1 MGFVEGEEEQHDQEF
16 HVNARAF
23 LDFLVSQGVIPRE
36 KVPSLMETASLTG
49 ERIDTTILDFQL
61 VSEGLLLKK
70 LGEFTRSRTCSA
82 SELSLAGTE
91 LAGLISP
98 RVAKR
103 FGVIPFRRAGQTLDV
118 AALEPE
124 DFLIQD
130 ELRVLTGCLIRSHA
144 VLEIRLRQALA
155 RFYGSELPVR
165 QESLIHRL
173 SGGGQKIADT
183 LKRKRSTSTEKQ
195 SAEVMDSAVKEE
207 SEAVPEKPMARKK
220 SVPSEL
226 EISDEDLKLFP
237 SLMIEHDSEP
247 TEGET
252 LPTPPP
258 LPVAEESGIPHGDD
272 SELDLEIR
280 LARASEYLQS
290 AEMRD
295 EIGDA
300 LFYFCRP
307 YFARRMLLTLR
318 KDVIVG
324 WRGEGEGVDE
334 TAVRAIAIP
343 KADPSVFLGLMQG
356 TPFWLG
362 PLPPMPRNK
371 ELILAMGPPEPSTC
385 LILPIQV
392 RGRTVAFFYGDPGE
406 GRLPAL
412 PMAELK
418 RLMAK
423 ADIAFQ
429 VYLFKAKIRML

>member
-1 MGFVEGEEEQHDQEF
+1 M
-16 HVNARAF
+16 
-23 LDFLVSQGVIPRE
+23 IPGT
-36 KVPSLMETASLTG
+36 KVPSLIETASLTG

-61 VSEGLLLKK
+61 ASEDVILAK
-70 LGEFTRSRTCSA
+70 LGEFTRSRTCSG

-103 FGVIPFRRAGQTLDV
+103 FGVVPFRREGQTLDV

-130 ELRVLTGCLIRSHA
+130 ELRVLTGCMIRSHA

-155 RFYGSELPVR
+155 RFYGSEMPVR
-165 QESLIHRL
+165 QESLIRRL
-173 SGGGQKIADT
+173 SGGRRKTPDVQCKAAAAITEGQRPTGVDAAEGDT
-183 LKRKRSTSTEKQ
+183 AETSPTQPTPRRK
-195 SAEVMDSAVKEE
+195 A
-207 SEAVPEKPMARKK
+207 
-220 SVPSEL
+220 VPSEL

-237 SLMIEHDSEP
+237 SLMAEQEFERGAHESV
-247 TEGET
+247 
-252 LPTPPP
+252 PTPPP
-258 LPVAEESGIPHGDD
+258 LPVVEESGIPQEDD
-272 SELDLEIR
+272 SNLEVEIR